1 MRTNMKR
8 KTFLS
13 AMIFICAAGFVFAS
27 AKNPVF
33 LNPSAK
39 NGVIAIKKSKLT
51 KDAAYVNY
59 KAGDI
64 TVQLIAVTADD
75 GTYRL
80 SFNTC
85 QSCNPSPKA
94 YFVQKGRKLVCQNC
108 GNEFTMNDVGKPS
121 YGCNPAQIPFTQND
135 TELLVSTEVLEK
147 VAPAF
152 KRWQGPTK

>member
-1 MRTNMKR
+1 MKR
-8 KTFLS
+8 KTFLF
-13 AMIFICAAGFVFAS
+13 AMIFICIAGFVFAS

-33 LNPSAK
+33 LNPAAE
-39 NGVIAIKKSKLT
+39 NGMIAIQKAKIS
-51 KDAAYVNY
+51 KDAAFVNY

-64 TVQLIAVTADD
+64 TVQLIAVVADD
-75 GTYRL
+75 GTYCL

-94 YFVQKGRKLVCQNC
+94 FFVQKGRKLVCQNC
-108 GNEFTMNDVGKPS
+108 GNEFTMNDVGKTS

-135 TELLVSTEVLEK
+135 TELLVSVEILEK

-152 KRWQGPTK
+152 TRWQGRTE

>member
-1 MRTNMKR
+1 MKR
-8 KTFLS
+8 KAFLS
-13 AMIFICAAGFVFAS
+13 AMILICAAGFVFAS

-59 KAGDI
+59 KASDI

-85 QSCNPSPKA
+85 QSCNPA
-94 YFVQKGRKLVCQNC
+94 H
-108 GNEFTMNDVGKPS
+108 
-121 YGCNPAQIPFTQND
+121 IPLTHND
-135 TELLVSTEVLEK
+135 TELLVSTEGLEK